1 MTRRSPG
8 VPAVVACLL
17 AAWILGGA
25 ASARAQA
32 PSPLVVETPGGEVII
47 TADLMEQP
55 GPNVLIA
62 RGNVELTRGTT
73 RVLADRLEVNRDTGD
88 AVALGRVIFYDGSD
102 RLTGERIDY
111 NFKTGTGVVHNGQAR
126 TAPYYRISG
135 QVMERLDES
144 RYVVRQGIF
153 TTCDDDPPT
162 WSFRF
167 GTANA
172 DLEDIVYGT
181 NASIWV
187 KSLPVLPWFPILGA
201 ALRKERQT
209 GFLFPTFGSSS
220 RKGSFAEIPF
230 FWAISDSQ
238 DLRVELDLYSKHGVG
253 LTGEYRYV
261 LSRSAGGTIRAFGI
275 HETEQVDNQL
285 NTPGATTPS
294 STSGSTALRKPD
306 DRGWWGIQ
314 HNWNIAPGLSFKVD
328 VNGVSDDLVLREY
341 ADNLYDRSRQS
352 VQSNVF
358 LTKTWPHANLVG
370 NLFWYQDLT
379 TLRPVELNRF
389 PDVRLSMPRQ
399 PLPGLADVPGLS
411 WLTYDLSAQFT
422 KFVRDLGSD
431 GSRLDVFPRLSL
443 PLSVD
448 GLFTITPFVAPRLT
462 AFSKTATG
470 SQVLGDGTVIET
482 TRDEP
487 IARRSIDIGADFE
500 ARASKIYNLG
510 GFAGVDGLLHSIEPR
525 ATYTWRD
532 GTNLDPALLPQ
543 WVTDNTP
550 EASNIVFSLVNRL
563 RARTVAPPG
572 TDPHRWELLR
582 FSLSSGYD
590 FKPTTDRQ
598 VGPIR
603 AELIVDPSRYF
614 YFRGDTTYSIYK
626 GEGFLAGNTDFVFTV
641 PRFAASVGTRYT
653 KASTNFVQGSTT
665 FLPSGTNLL
674 QGDTKFVQG
683 TLRADLHRYVSANFS
698 TAWDVR
704 TDTFVENRFG
714 LNFRFQC
721 WALDFAYVSRAKE
734 QGLTGSENEF
744 RFAIYLLGVGGP
756 FGVGQ
761 RFSSGGAAAVPGK

>member
-1 MTRRSPG
+1 MTRRSPV
-8 VPAVVACLL
+8 VPALAACLL
-17 AAWILGGA
+17 AACLLGGA
-25 ASARAQA
+25 ASARAQTA
-32 PSPLVVETPGGEVII
+32 SPVVMEAPGGEVTI

-55 GPNVLIA
+55 GGNVLIA

-88 AVALGRVIFYDGSD
+88 AVALGRVIFYDGND

-144 RYVVRQGIF
+144 HYLVRQGIF
-153 TTCDDDPPT
+153 TTCEDDPPT
-162 WSFRF
+162 WSFHFR
-167 GTANA
+167 TADA
-172 DLEDIVYGT
+172 DLENIIYGT

-209 GFLFPTFGSSS
+209 GFLFPTFGNSS
-220 RKGSFAEIPF
+220 RKGYFAEIPF

-238 DLRVELDLYSKHGVG
+238 DLRVELDYYGKHGVG

-261 LSRSAGGTIRAFGI
+261 LSRSASGTIRAFGI
-275 HETEQVDNQL
+275 HETEVVANQL
-285 NTPGATTPS
+285 NTPGATTP
-294 STSGSTALRKPD
+294 GSTAGGTAPRKPD

-314 HNWNIAPGLSFKVD
+314 HNWNIGPGLSFKAD

-358 LTKTWPHANLVG
+358 LTKTWPAANLVA

-399 PLPGLADVPGLS
+399 PIPGVPDLPILS
-411 WLTYDLSAQFT
+411 GLTYDLSTQFT
-422 KFVRDLGSD
+422 KFVRELGSE
-431 GSRLDVFPRLSL
+431 GSRLDLFPRLSL
-443 PLSVD
+443 PLPVD
-448 GLFTITPFVAPRLT
+448 GLFTVTPFVAPRLT
-462 AFSKTATG
+462 AFSQTATG
-470 SQVLGDGTVIET
+470 SLVLRDGTVIET

-500 ARASKIYNLG
+500 ARASRVYDLA
-510 GFAGVDGLLHSIEPR
+510 GFAGVGALLHTIEPR
-525 ATYTWRD
+525 ATYTWRGGND
-532 GTNLDPALLPQ
+532 LDPASLPQ

-563 RARTVAPPG
+563 RARTVAPAG
-572 TDPHRWELLR
+572 TDPYRWELLR
-582 FSLSSGYD
+582 FTLSSGYD
-590 FKPTTDRQ
+590 FKPTDRQ

-614 YFRGDTTYSIYK
+614 YFRADSSYSIYK
-626 GEGFLAGNTDFVFTV
+626 GEGFLAGNTDLVFNV
-641 PRFAASVGTRYT
+641 PRFAASVGTRFT

-665 FLPSGTNLL
+665 WVQGGTNLV
-674 QGDTKFVQG
+674 QGDTNFVQG
-683 TLRADLHRYVSANFS
+683 TMRADLNRWISANFS

-744 RFAIYLLGVGGP
+744 RFASYLLGVGGP

-761 RFSSGGAAAVPGK
+761 RDSSGGAAAVPGK